1 MSDMEDIDKVI
12 NKKKES
18 NLYLERKKISMKKAI
33 ESGMLNGE
41 QQYGMIESVIEDLLG
56 HNLISEDA
64 AGKFYTRQEEYIKRL
79 DELQNDISGFY
90 KKTFE
95 SILEL

>member
-1 MSDMEDIDKVI
+1 MDDLKDIDKVI
-12 NKKKES
+12 NKKKEG
-18 NLYLERKKISMKKAI
+18 NLYLERKKTSMKKAI

-56 HNLISEDA
+56 HSLISEDA
-64 AGKFYTRQEEYIKRL
+64 ASKFYDRQQDYIKRL
-79 DELQNDISGFY
+79 EDLQNDISGFY
-90 KKTFE
+90 KKTFD